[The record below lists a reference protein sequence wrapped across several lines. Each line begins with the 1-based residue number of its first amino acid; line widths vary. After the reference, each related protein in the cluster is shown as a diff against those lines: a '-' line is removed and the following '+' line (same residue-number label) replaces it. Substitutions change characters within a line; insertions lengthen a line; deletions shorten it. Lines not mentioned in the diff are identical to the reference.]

1 MTLVD
6 IAVSVMEVNIVARLL
21 ASVTVETELDVVQLV
36 RVDTEC

>member
-21 ASVTVETELDVVQLV
+21 ASVTVEAELDAVQLL
-36 RVDTEC
+36 RLDTEC